1 MTQHAVVPARQDVL
15 PEGTGAIS
23 APGSAPPSDAIDL
36 RELGRKLWRRKGLI
50 LTATAAVAT
59 LALLVVFQLAPV
71 YRATAYVML
80 DPRPPSIVQL
90 HAVLA
95 GLPSDD
101 ETVRSEVLVIRSRE
115 LARKVVEKRALD
127 KNPEFNRRLQPS
139 LWAKFPELRRWLPE
153 DWAAALLGPTEPAA
167 REDREAHE
175 AMLSRT
181 VDEFLRRLSVEPEP
195 RSRVIRISLDA
206 ADPHVA
212 AAALNTL
219 VDLYIVA
226 QVEAKFEATKRA
238 NAWLSEH
245 LAGLRN
251 QVVASERAVE
261 EFRAHAGL
269 LRSKDSTIAAQ
280 EISGIGNQL
289 IQAQADRAAS
299 EAKVAQLS
307 AMAGSPAALTTIGEV
322 LQSPLIQ
329 TLREQQA
336 QAERRM
342 AELSTQ
348 FGDEYPKIIEARA
361 EIRGLQQ
368 KIDVEI
374 AKIIRGLQNQVV
386 VARSREASLGASLE
400 ERKQKLAVLDASQV
414 QLKALERDADAS
426 RALYD
431 NLLARFKE
439 TSSQS
444 DDLLQPDARIV
455 SRAEVPL
462 GPVFPNASIVAPLAL
477 ALGLAVGLALAF
489 TVERLDQGFRSMD
502 QVEQATSLP
511 ALGLVPAVAPRAL
524 RSADFIE
531 NDRTNFAESIR
542 NLGTKLLL
550 LDPERVPRTLLVTS
564 SLPKEGK
571 SAVAVAL
578 ACMQAVNGRK
588 VAFLD
593 CDLRKPSAHLA
604 LHVPLKPGLVEFL
617 SGKASL
623 DEATHRD
630 QRTGIDVIPAGE
642 ATRNP
647 AGLLAS
653 EAMTGLLRTLA
664 QSHDLVVADSAP
676 VLSVADALPLAR
688 AVDKTLF
695 LIRWAESR
703 RTHAVKGIAALAAAG
718 ASIAGIVLSRVD
730 VRKHAR
736 YGYADSGLYYAR
748 SSYYYGRK

>member
-1 MTQHAVVPARQDVL
+1 MAQHAVVPARNEVL
-15 PEGTGAIS
+15 PDQSGAAS
-23 APGSAPPSDAIDL
+23 TAGQAPTDAIDL
-36 RELGRKLWRRKGLI
+36 RELGRKLWRRKGVI
-50 LTATAAVAT
+50 LTAAAAVVV
-59 LALLVVFQLAPV
+59 LSLLLVFQFPPI

-80 DPRPPSIVQL
+80 DPRQPSIVQL

-101 ETVRSEVLVIRSRE
+101 ETVRSEILVIRSRE
-115 LARKVVEKRALD
+115 LARKVVEKCGLEE
-127 KNPEFNRRLQPS
+127 NPEFNSGLRPS
-139 LWAKFPELRRWLPE
+139 LWARLPDLRRFLPAS
-153 DWAAALLGPTEPAA
+153 WAAALPEPAGPVARNGREA
-167 REDREAHE
+167 REEMR
-175 AMLSRT
+175 SRT
-181 VDEFLRRLSVEPEP
+181 IDAFLRRLSVEPEP

-206 ADPHVA
+206 GNAHVA
-212 AAALNTL
+212 ATAVNAL
-219 VDLYIVA
+219 VEFYIVA
-226 QVEAKFEATKRA
+226 QVEEKFEATKRA
-238 NAWLSEH
+238 NTWLSEH
-245 LAGLRN
+245 LAGLRD
-251 QVVASERAVE
+251 QVVASERAAE
-261 EFRAHAGL
+261 DFRAHAGL
-269 LRSKDSTIAAQ
+269 LRAKDSTIAAQ
-280 EISGIGNQL
+280 EVSGISSQL
-289 IQAQADRAAS
+289 VQAQADRAAA

-307 AMAGSPAALTTIGEV
+307 AMAGSPAALTTVGEV

-342 AELSTQ
+342 AELSTH
-348 FGDEYPKIIEARA
+348 FGDEYPTVISARA
-361 EIRGLQQ
+361 EIRDLQR
-368 KIDVEI
+368 KIDAEI

-386 VARSREASLGASLE
+386 VARSREASLRASLDE
-400 ERKQKLAVLDASQV
+400 HKQRLAALDRSEV
-414 QLKALERDADAS
+414 QLRALERDADAN

-444 DDLLQPDARIV
+444 DDLQQPDARVV
-455 SRAEVPL
+455 SHADVPL
-462 GPVFPNASIVAPLAL
+462 APVFPRLSIVVPSAL
-477 ALGLAVGLALAF
+477 ALGLMIGIALAF

-511 ALGLVPAVAPRAL
+511 ALGLVPSVAPRAL

-531 NDRTNFAESIR
+531 NDRTNFAEAIR
-542 NLGTKLLL
+542 NLGTKLFL

-578 ACMQAVNGRK
+578 ACMQASNGRK

-593 CDLRKPSAHLA
+593 CDLRKPSAHIA
-604 LHVPLKPGLVEFL
+604 LRVPLKPGLVEFL
-617 SGKASL
+617 AGNASL
-623 DEATHRD
+623 EEATHTD
-630 QRTGIDVIPAGE
+630 PRTGIDVIPAGE

-664 QSHDLVVADSAP
+664 QSHDLVIADSAP
-676 VLSVADALPLAR
+676 VLSVSDTLPLAR
-688 AVDKTLF
+688 MMDKTLF
-695 LIRWAESR
+695 LVRWAESR
-703 RTHAVKGIAALAAAG
+703 RTHAVKGIAVLAAAG

-736 YGYADSGLYYAR
+736 YGYPDSGLYYAR
-748 SSYYYGRK
+748 SSYYSGRK